1 MIEYEEMIKQMSD
14 MVVRVEEL
22 REKLINSSPLEDER
36 NEYRDLVEKISF
48 IMEELIDIEEADSF

>member
-1 MIEYEEMIKQMSD
+1 MIEYEEMVQEMSK

-48 IMEELIDIEEADSF
+48 IMEELIDIEEAESF